1 MFNTTLHITDRK
13 TPCLEIPITRYTRRL
28 SMLAMSSSLRDLVSI
43 LHSVPPLFRCPSQM
57 SNVVMF
63 LVVPY
68 KGCLNLFTPMSEI
81 SSLVNF
87 RTLLAKGCSFFP
99 EKCLRYACCVQI
111 KSEFISCMTIAVHCR
126 HLRPLS
132 FADVRLVTTKDR
144 NDDSC

>member
-1 MFNTTLHITDRK
+1 MIHSVHAAAVDA
-13 TPCLEIPITRYTRRL
+13 
-28 SMLAMSSSLRDLVSI
+28 AMSASLRGLVSI
-43 LHSVPPLFRCPSQM
+43 LHSVPPLFRCPSQT

-68 KGCLNLFTPMSEI
+68 KGCLNLFTPMSEV

-111 KSEFISCMTIAVHCR
+111 KSEFISCMTIAVHC
-126 HLRPLS
+126 HSLMS
-132 FADVRLVTTKDR
+132 AVVRLVTAKDR